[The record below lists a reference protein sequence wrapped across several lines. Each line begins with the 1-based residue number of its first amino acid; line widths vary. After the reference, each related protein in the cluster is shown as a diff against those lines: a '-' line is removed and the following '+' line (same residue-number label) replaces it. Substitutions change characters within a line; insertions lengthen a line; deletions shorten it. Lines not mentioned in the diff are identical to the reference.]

1 MFFVSL
7 LESNFKCKSLFQ
19 EIIYLSSTKSTT
31 NELWTYYNNNP
42 KKYLVITDNQ
52 TAGKGRGINSWF
64 SVAHKSIVCSF
75 IIEQLFSIKKFNFH
89 SLIIPLSIIKGIKKY
104 LSIDLKIKWPNDI
117 MFENKKVAGILIE
130 SKKISDKYILNIGI
144 GININENISD
154 FNDEIK
160 NSATSLKIIKG
171 HNVQREPLLAC
182 ILNELYHI
190 IKNYSINQIKNEWL
204 NSCNH
209 INKNINFKYNK
220 KNISGNFL
228 DISNN
233 GQAIL
238 EVESTEQLVNYDGEI
253 KFS

>member
-1 MFFVSL
+1 
-7 LESNFKCKSLFQ
+7 
-19 EIIYLSSTKSTT
+19 
-31 NELWTYYNNNP
+31 
-42 KKYLVITDNQ
+42 
-52 TAGKGRGINSWF
+52 
-64 SVAHKSIVCSF
+64 
-75 IIEQLFSIKKFNFH
+75 
-89 SLIIPLSIIKGIKKY
+89 
-104 LSIDLKIKWPNDI
+104 

-144 GININENISD
+144 GININEDIND

-160 NSATSLKIIKG
+160 NGATSLKIIKG

-190 IKNYSINQIKNEWL
+190 IKKNYSINQIKTEWL

-209 INKNINFKYNK
+209 INKNIIFKYNN

-238 EVESTEQLVNYDGEI
+238 EIESNEQLINYDGEI